1 VVGVLV
7 VLSLLLI
14 TIHFRETEDGALHD
28 VQGAAA
34 AVLRPLQTAAER
46 VARPFRDGYG
56 YVAGLVHA
64 KSENE
69 RLRDQLTRLRQEA
82 IQYEVALE
90 ENETLRRQL
99 DYKAPPGYPADYR
112 PLVAAVLAQSPS
124 QFEQFVV
131 VSAGERDGV
140 RLNDPVVTPA
150 GLVGR
155 VTELGPRTARVT
167 LLTDGSSRVSAWDP
181 QTGATGLI
189 APGRAGSGA
198 LVLERVKKAHVV
210 NRGDRIATFGSQPGL
225 LPSLYPRG
233 IPIGE
238 VTFVNQ
244 SDTDL
249 YKRIQIEP
257 YVDFDSLDSVIV
269 LVPAGEAR

>member
-1 VVGVLV
+1 VVGLLVL
-7 VLSLLLI
+7 LSLVLI
-14 TIHFRETEDGALHD
+14 TVHFRESEEGGLHD
-28 VQGAAA
+28 AQGAAA
-34 AVLRPLQTAAER
+34 TVLRPFQIAAER
-46 VARPFRDGYG
+46 VAQPFRDVYG
-56 YVAGLVHA
+56 YFAELVDA

-69 RLRDQLTRLRQEA
+69 RLKEQLTEARQQA
-82 IQYEVALE
+82 IQLQVALE
-90 ENETLRRQL
+90 ENRTLKAQL
-99 DYKAPPGYPADYR
+99 DYKAPPGYPSDYQ
-112 PLVAAVLAQSPS
+112 PVSAAVLSQAPT
-124 QFEQFVV
+124 QFEQFIVI
-131 VSAGERDGV
+131 SAGRSDGIRRD
-140 RLNDPVVTPA
+140 DPVVTSA

-155 VTELGPRTARVT
+155 VTELSPRTARVT
-167 LLTDGSSRVSAWDP
+167 LLTDGGSRVSAWDP
-181 QTGATGLI
+181 ETGATGLA

-210 NRGDRIATFGSQPGL
+210 NGGDPIATFGSQPGR

-249 YKRIQIEP
+249 YKRIQVEP

-269 LVPAGEAR
+269 LVPVDDSR